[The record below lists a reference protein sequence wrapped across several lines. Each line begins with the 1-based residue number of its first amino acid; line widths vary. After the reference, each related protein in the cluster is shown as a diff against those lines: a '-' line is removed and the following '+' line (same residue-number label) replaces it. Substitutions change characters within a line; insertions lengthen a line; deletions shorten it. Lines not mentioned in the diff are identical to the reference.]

1 MKFTE
6 KILCLVYKRN
16 LIKNLHERNK
26 KLLIKFYGQNLRMD
40 FTLENLSEICDIFKS
55 KRRNSTQ
62 I

>member
-1 MKFTE
+1 ME
-6 KILCLVYKRN
+6 KILCPIYKRN
-16 LIKNLHERNK
+16 LIKNLHERK
-26 KLLIKFYGQNLRMD
+26 KLLIKFINKILRMD

>member
-1 MKFTE
+1 MV
-6 KILCLVYKRN
+6 KILCAIDKRN
-16 LIKNLHERNK
+16 LIKDLLERK
-26 KLLIKFYGQNLRMD
+26 KLLIKFINKILRMD